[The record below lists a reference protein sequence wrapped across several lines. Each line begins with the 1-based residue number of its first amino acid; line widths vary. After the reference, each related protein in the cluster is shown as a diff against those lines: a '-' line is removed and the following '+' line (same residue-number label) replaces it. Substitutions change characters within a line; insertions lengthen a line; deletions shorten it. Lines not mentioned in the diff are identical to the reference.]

1 MAKIYNGG
9 QFYQTDI
16 LQQKIKDQRQDLQ
29 MTEREIIRLKQ
40 VEYLLEKACQRNS
53 NENENP
59 FEPLPLKSE
68 SVIKWIEYS
77 ADNQPLHDARKKVEL
92 YRQKLECKAIFH
104 RKEIDL
110 LNMELKLNFSKENKQ
125 FTFRKMVDQSSE
137 NYQSIGEKLIQV

>member
-1 MAKIYNGG
+1 MA
-9 QFYQTDI
+9 QFYQSEI
-16 LQQKIKDQRQDLQ
+16 LQQKLKDQRQDLQ
-29 MTEREIIRLKQ
+29 KTESEIIRLKQ
-40 VEYLLEKACQRNS
+40 VEYLLEKACQKDSGNH
-53 NENENP
+53 ENP
-59 FEPLPLKSE
+59 FPVPIKSE

>member
-1 MAKIYNGG
+1 MA
-9 QFYQTDI
+9 QFYQSDI

-29 MTEREIIRLKQ
+29 KTESEIIRLKN
-40 VEYLLEKACQRNS
+40 VEYLLEKACQKESKNHENS
-53 NENENP
+53 FSNK
-59 FEPLPLKSE
+59 PLPLKSE

-125 FTFRKMVDQSSE
+125 FTFRKMVDQSND
-137 NYQSIGEKLIQV
+137 NYQSIAEKLIQV